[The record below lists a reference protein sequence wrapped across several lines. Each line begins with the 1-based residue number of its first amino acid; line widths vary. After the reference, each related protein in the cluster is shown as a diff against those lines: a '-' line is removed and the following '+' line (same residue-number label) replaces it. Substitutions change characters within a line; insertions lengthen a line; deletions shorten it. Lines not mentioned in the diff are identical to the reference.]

1 MEYDP
6 AHKTSS
12 VTSTNSSTS
21 SIWDPLPSLY
31 TGRADS
37 VSSAYDFDD
46 LQEPESFNGHGLH
59 SIVLNA
65 DNEQQQKSFNDLLN
79 SFLEENQ
86 IKEEVIGHQEL
97 PSSDSLCHGKRA
109 KRPYQEI
116 EEEDKKNRE
125 LLSDDQ
131 KRANHIASEQKRRN
145 TIRGGFKELTEIIP
159 TLKNINNSKSTI
171 LFKSV
176 EYIKQLD
183 KRNKA
188 LKDRLAKLQQRAQ
201 QKALKKHS
209 NLPPSAIAALIAHKN
224 QQKQLELLQE
234 QLRVQQALLT
244 KHNIQPHQSLYPFTY
259 TASSTGGDY
268 HSILIPT
275 MIDTPTT
282 STTTSPTFQHAS
294 LPLSN
299 CTSSSV
305 NSSISFSTPAALVMP
320 SDEWPQQQH
329 LAPGFIIPADEN
341 YNQNHSSFRE
351 RLLGSGKLNQ
361 LRKVSM

>member
-12 VTSTNSSTS
+12 VTSTSSSTS

-46 LQEPESFNGHGLH
+46 LQEPESFNDHSLH
-59 SIVLNA
+59 SIVLNE
-65 DNEQQQKSFNDLLN
+65 DNEQQQKSFNEFLN

-86 IKEEVIGHQEL
+86 IKEEVIGHHEL
-97 PSSDSLCHGKRA
+97 PPPDSLCNGKRP

-116 EEEDKKNRE
+116 EEQDKKNRD

-176 EYIKQLD
+176 EYIKQMD

-188 LKDRLAKLQQRAQ
+188 LKERLAQLQQRVQ
-201 QKALKKHS
+201 QKTLKKHS
-209 NLPPSAIAALIAHKN
+209 NLPSSAIAALIAHKN

-244 KHNIQPHQSLYPFTY
+244 KHNIQPHQSLYPFAH
-259 TASSTGGDY
+259 TASSKDGDY
-268 HSILIPT
+268 HSISIPA

-282 STTTSPTFQHAS
+282 STATSPTLQHAS
-294 LPLSN
+294 LPLS
-299 CTSSSV
+299 TSLSSSV
-305 NSSISFSTPAALVMP
+305 NNSISFSSPAALVMP
-320 SDEWPQQQH
+320 SDEWQQQH
-329 LAPGFIIPADEN
+329 LAPSFIIPADEN
-341 YNQNHSSFRE
+341 YNQNHLSFRE
-351 RLLGSGKLNQ
+351 RLLSSGKLNH
-361 LRKVSM
+361 LRKISM